1 MSSVSDN
8 TIKQL
13 EQILKNKNKYQVKRS
28 KNKRD
33 IDAGNA
39 TVGDVANVLGTLIDD
54 LRKQGI
60 LK

>member
-13 EQILKNKNKYQVKRS
+13 EQILKNKKSYQVKRF

-33 IDAGNA
+33 LDADKA
-39 TVGDVANVLGTLIDD
+39 TLQDVKDLIGTLIGD